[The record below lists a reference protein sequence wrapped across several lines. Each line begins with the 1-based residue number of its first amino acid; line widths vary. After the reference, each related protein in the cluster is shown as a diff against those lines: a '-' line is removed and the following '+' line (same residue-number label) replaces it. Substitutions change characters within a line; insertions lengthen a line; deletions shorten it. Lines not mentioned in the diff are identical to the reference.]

1 MDYRFKLTPRVET
14 LGFPNVGN
22 DLNNRLE
29 LRSGDSQAGSPSSS
43 CRDTTC
49 DQWVVPGSGGN
60 TVVSVKYQDPV
71 TNIVDPVLNAI
82 ITECCIKGVQNG
94 QGDLVPI
101 TIISAREMLLIRA
114 EHALASGN
122 TAGFTTFINQIRALN
137 STLTAYNGTSPAPQ
151 QMLIHERFVN
161 LYNQGKRLMD
171 MHRFGIRAQKW
182 VPAAEAYA
190 KACFF
195 PVMNI
200 ERSTHPDDFVKPL
213 CRP

>member
-1 MDYRFKLTPRVET
+1 M
-14 LGFPNVGN
+14 
-22 DLNNRLE
+22 
-29 LRSGDSQAGSPSSS
+29 
-43 CRDTTC
+43 
-49 DQWVVPGSGGN
+49 
-60 TVVSVKYQDPV
+60 
-71 TNIVDPVLNAI
+71 
-82 ITECCIKGVQNG
+82 KGTQNG

-122 TAGFTTFINQIRALN
+122 TAGFTSFINQIRAFN
-137 STLTAYNGTSPAPQ
+137 STLTPYAGTPAPQ
-151 QMLIHERFVN
+151 AMLIHTRFVN
-161 LYNQGKRLMD
+161 LFNQGKRLMD
-171 MHRFGIRAQKW
+171 MHRFGIKARKW